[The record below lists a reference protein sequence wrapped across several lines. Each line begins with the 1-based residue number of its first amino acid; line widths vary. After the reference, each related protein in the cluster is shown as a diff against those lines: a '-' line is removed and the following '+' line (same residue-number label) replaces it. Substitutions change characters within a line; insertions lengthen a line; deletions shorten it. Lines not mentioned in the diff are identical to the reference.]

1 MISFIVPIRNE
12 AHFISKTIKS
22 LLNQKT
28 KIDFE
33 ILIVDGLSID
43 GTREI
48 IKDFQNNYSN
58 IFLIDNPKKIVPVGF
73 NKAISIAKGEIII
86 RVDGHATIK
95 TNYIEQCL
103 IAFEKTGADCVGG
116 AIRNY
121 SKGIFGNSI
130 NIAQSS
136 YFGTGGAAFRKKID
150 KGKYVGTLAFG
161 AYKRYVFN
169 EIGGYDEELIRNQ
182 DDEFNMRL
190 IQNKGTIWMDPNIQS
205 TYYPRSTLMKF
216 FMQYLQYGFFKIRV
230 MQKRRG
236 FASFRHIVPLL
247 FVSALSISFSLFL
260 IFNISF
266 PLKLILVSYM
276 ICLLVG
282 TLNAFI
288 SNTQNLLSIIIL
300 PLSFFSMHFAYGL
313 GSFFGM
319 IYFFNKWKD
328 RQTKDFHFNKE
339 QFINNNNF

>member
-12 AHFISKTIKS
+12 VQFISKTIQS

-28 KIDFE
+28 KTDFE

-58 IFLIDNPKKIVPVGF
+58 IHLVNNPKRIVPIGF

-95 TNYIEQCL
+95 SDYIEQCL
-103 IAFEKTGADCVGG
+103 IAFEKTDADCVGG

-136 YFGTGGAAFRKKID
+136 NFGTGGAAFRKKIN
-150 KGKYVGTLAFG
+150 KGKYVSTLAFG
-161 AYKRYVFN
+161 AYKRHVFN

-190 IQNKGTIWMDPNIQS
+190 IQNKGTIWLDPNIQS

-216 FMQYLQYGFFKIRV
+216 FVQYLQYGFFKIRV

-236 FASFRHIVPLL
+236 FASFRHIIPLL
-247 FVSALSISFSLFL
+247 FVSALFISLLLLSLSS
-260 IFNISF
+260 ISF
-266 PLKLILVSYM
+266 PLKLILVSYV
-276 ICLLVG
+276 IYLLVA

-288 SNTQNLLSIIIL
+288 SSTQNFLSIIIL

-313 GSFFGM
+313 GSFFGI
-319 IYFFNKWKD
+319 IYFVNKWKD
-328 RQTKDFHFNKE
+328 RETKDSHFNKE
-339 QFINNNNF
+339 QFLNNNNL